1 MTVIAA
7 KRYALGLFA
16 AAGALAA
23 VTSILLM
30 SAIVSTP
37 EHVVSAMGQGD
48 VQALLDLMTDRF
60 VAAVRIIARYL

>member
-37 EHVVSAMGQGD
+37 DHVVSAMGQGD
-48 VQALLDLMTDRF
+48 VQALFDLMTDRF